1 LTTLPN
7 NAVWLKQTTER
18 VNHAIV
24 NSLKSLNVQ
33 AGDLK
38 EAMYYAA
45 TGGGKRIRPLLV
57 YATASLV
64 GKSLDQIPGIDQCA
78 VAVEL
83 FHTYSLVHD
92 DMPCMDDDDLRRG
105 RATVHKV
112 YNEST
117 ALLVGDA
124 LQTMA
129 FGLIADSDLSADQKV
144 KILSLLAKAGGLE
157 GMAGGQAIDLASV
170 GKPLERAS
178 LETMHRMKTGALLRS
193 SVQMGGIAADLSNQ
207 DLAKLDQFGSTLG
220 LLFQVVDDILDA
232 SSDSQTLGK
241 TAGKDAAANK
251 PTFVSLMGLASARS
265 LSEALYEEAIACLS
279 IWGENAQL
287 LRSIADKV
295 LHRDS

>member
-1 LTTLPN
+1 MTFLPN
-7 NAVWLKQTTER
+7 NAVWLKQSSER
-18 VNHAIV
+18 VDHAIID
-24 NSLKSLNVQ
+24 SLESLNVQ

-57 YATASLV
+57 YATANLV
-64 GKSLDQIPGIDQCA
+64 GKPLDQIAGIDQCA

-92 DMPCMDDDDLRRG
+92 DMPCMDDDDIRRG

-112 YNEST
+112 YSEST

-129 FGLIADSDLSADQKV
+129 FGLIADSALSAIQKV

-207 DLAKLDQFGSTLG
+207 ELAKLDQFGSTLG

-251 PTFVSLMGLASARS
+251 PTFVSLMGLTSARR
-265 LSEALYEEAIACLS
+265 LSEELYEEAIACLS

-287 LRSIADKV
+287 LKSIAGKV

>member
-1 LTTLPN
+1 MTFLPN
-7 NAVWLKQTTER
+7 NAVWLKQSSER
-18 VNHAIV
+18 VDHAIID
-24 NSLKSLNVQ
+24 SLESLNVQ

-64 GKSLDQIPGIDQCA
+64 GKPLDQIAGIDQCA

-92 DMPCMDDDDLRRG
+92 DMPCMDDDDIRRG

-112 YNEST
+112 YSEST

-129 FGLIADSDLSADQKV
+129 FGLIADSALSAIQKV

-207 DLAKLDQFGSTLG
+207 ELAKLDQFGSTLG

-251 PTFVSLMGLASARS
+251 PTFVSLMGLTSARR
-265 LSEALYEEAIACLS
+265 LSEELYEEAIACLS
-279 IWGENAQL
+279 IWDENAQL
-287 LRSIADKV
+287 LKSIAGKV

>member
-1 LTTLPN
+1 LTFLPN
-7 NAVWLKQTTER
+7 NAVWLKQSSER
-18 VNHAIV
+18 VDHAIID
-24 NSLKSLNVQ
+24 SLESLNVQ

-64 GKSLDQIPGIDQCA
+64 GKPLDQIAGIDQCA

-92 DMPCMDDDDLRRG
+92 DMPCMDDDDIRRG

-112 YNEST
+112 YSEST

-129 FGLIADSDLSADQKV
+129 FGLIADSALSAIQKV

-207 DLAKLDQFGSTLG
+207 ELAKLDQFGSTLG

-251 PTFVSLMGLASARS
+251 PTFVSLMGLTSARR
-265 LSEALYEEAIACLS
+265 LSEELYEEAIACLS
-279 IWGENAQL
+279 IWDENAQL
-287 LRSIADKV
+287 LKSIAGKV

>member
-1 LTTLPN
+1 M
-7 NAVWLKQTTER
+7 
-18 VNHAIV
+18 I
-24 NSLKSLNVQ
+24 
-33 AGDLK
+33 
-38 EAMYYAA
+38 YAA

-57 YATASLV
+57 YATASLS
-64 GKSLDQIPGIDQCA
+64 GKPLDQIPGIDACA

-124 LQTMA
+124 LQSMA
-129 FGLIADSDLSADQKV
+129 FSLIADSALNDRQKV
-144 KILSLLAKAGGLE
+144 TVISHLAQSGGLD
-157 GMAGGQAIDLASV
+157 GMAGGQAIDLESV
-170 GKPLERAS
+170 GKPLSRDS
-178 LETMHRMKTGALLRS
+178 LETMHRLKTGALLRS
-193 SVQMGGIAADLSNQ
+193 SVQMGGVVAELSQPDL
-207 DLAKLDQFGSTLG
+207 LKLDEFASSLG

-251 PTFVSLMGLASARS
+251 PTFVSLMGLTDAKAFSEKLYDDAIAS
-265 LSEALYEEAIACLS
+265 LSV
-279 IWGENAQL
+279 WGENAQL
-287 LRSIADKV
+287 LRLIAHKV
-295 LHRDS
+295 QHRES

>member
-1 LTTLPN
+1 
-7 NAVWLKQTTER
+7 
-18 VNHAIV
+18 
-24 NSLKSLNVQ
+24 
-33 AGDLK
+33 
-38 EAMYYAA
+38 MYYAA
-45 TGGGKRIRPLLV
+45 TGGGKRIRPLSV

-64 GKSLDQIPGIDQCA
+64 GKPLDQIPGIDQCA

-129 FGLIADSDLSADQKV
+129 FGLIADSALSAIQKV

-193 SVQMGGIAADLSNQ
+193 SVQMGGIAAELSNQ
-207 DLAKLDQFGSTLG
+207 ELAKLDQFGSTLG

-232 SSDSQTLGK
+232 SSESQTLGK

-251 PTFVSLMGLASARS
+251 PTFVSLMGLTSARR
-265 LSEALYEEAIACLS
+265 LSEELYEEAIACLS

-287 LRSIADKV
+287 LKSIAGKV

>member
-1 LTTLPN
+1 MTFLPN
-7 NAVWLKQTTER
+7 NAVWLKQSTER
-18 VNHAIV
+18 VDHAIID
-24 NSLKSLNVQ
+24 SLKGLNVQ

-38 EAMYYAA
+38 EAMHYAA

-64 GKSLDQIPGIDQCA
+64 GKPLDQIAGIDQCA

-92 DMPCMDDDDLRRG
+92 DMPCMDDDDIRRG

-112 YNEST
+112 YGEST

-129 FGLIADSDLSADQKV
+129 FGLIADSALSAIQKV

-207 DLAKLDQFGSTLG
+207 ELAKLDQFGSTLG

-251 PTFVSLMGLASARS
+251 PTFVSLMGLTSARR
-265 LSEALYEEAIACLS
+265 LSEELYDEAIACLS

-287 LRSIADKV
+287 LKSIAGKV

>member
-1 LTTLPN
+1 LTFLPN
-7 NAVWLKQTTER
+7 NAVWLKQSSER
-18 VNHAIV
+18 VDHAIID
-24 NSLKSLNVQ
+24 SLKSLNVQ

-38 EAMYYAA
+38 EAMHYAA

-64 GKSLDQIPGIDQCA
+64 GKPLDQIAGIDQCA

-92 DMPCMDDDDLRRG
+92 DMPCMDDDDIRRG

-112 YNEST
+112 YSEST

-129 FGLIADSDLSADQKV
+129 FGLIADSALSAIQKV

-207 DLAKLDQFGSTLG
+207 ELAKLDQFGSTLG

-251 PTFVSLMGLASARS
+251 PTFVSLMGLTSARR
-265 LSEALYEEAIACLS
+265 LSEELYEEAIACLS

-287 LRSIADKV
+287 LKSIAGKV